1 MYVSAF
7 AHLSAHASQHTDRNQ
22 ADRVRYLILRKRF
35 ADPTASAWF
44 NTVNSALQQEL
55 MVTVSIRLADVGPE
69 TLSTWASTF
78 ERAQQAQKE
87 FREQMVLNWLLVR
100 TQDRCPARPLRMVLE
115 YWRT

>member
-1 MYVSAF
+1 M
-7 AHLSAHASQHTDRNQ
+7 
-22 ADRVRYLILRKRF
+22 RYLILRKRF

-55 MVTVSIRLADVGPE
+55 MAPMSIRCLADVGPE
-69 TLSTWASTF
+69 TPAIFQHFL
-78 ERAQQAQKE
+78 ERGLQAQKE